1 MSLIISATIAWL
13 FGFGIYLLLKPSF
26 LNLVLGVALLGHSVN
41 MSLFY
46 LGGLKTGTT
55 AIIPEGSEVLLPTQL
70 DPLPQALVLTAIVIG
85 FGMQAFLL
93 VVAAKASKSNNTASV
108 EKMGGDL

>member
-1 MSLIISATIAWL
+1 MSLIIALTIAWL

-41 MSLFY
+41 MALFY
-46 LGGLKTGTT
+46 LGGLKPGQT
-55 AIIPEGSEVLLPTQL
+55 AIIPSGAEALLPGQL

-93 VVAAKASKSNNTASV
+93 VVAAKASKSNNTVSV